1 MTSVPTEMILL
12 HIFAEQNDLLV
23 HKHMP
28 TRRSIYVPSIIYNDP
43 CPKT

>member
-12 HIFAEQNDLLV
+12 HISAEQIILLV

-28 TRRSIYVPSIIYNDP
+28 TRLDLRSFVYIMTHVL
-43 CPKT
+43 